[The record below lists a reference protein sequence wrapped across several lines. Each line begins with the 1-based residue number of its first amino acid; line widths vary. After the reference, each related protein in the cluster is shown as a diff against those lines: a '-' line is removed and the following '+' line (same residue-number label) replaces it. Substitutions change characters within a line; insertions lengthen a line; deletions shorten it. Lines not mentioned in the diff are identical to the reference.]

1 VQDHSVKA
9 VGLFSGGLDSMLA
22 AKLLMNQGIDVHAIT
37 FQSPFYG
44 PEKGLHAGEVLGI
57 PVEVRDVTDLIF
69 RLVESPPHGY
79 GRNLNPCL
87 DCHAM
92 MFREAG
98 IRMKE
103 VGGSFLFSG
112 EVLGQRP
119 FSQNYRALQQV
130 ANLSGYGEYVV
141 RPLSAKLLRRT
152 KPEEE
157 GLVDRERLL
166 DIQGRSRSRQM
177 ALAKEWGITEYASPA
192 GGCSLTDP
200 GFSARLRDLLD
211 RDRPLDSRD
220 VELLKVGRHFRLG
233 EDVKAIVGRK
243 FSENEIL
250 EQLSTTDDALVEVT
264 SHPSPI
270 VLVTGTS
277 TQEDIDR
284 AAGLAVRYSD
294 APSDQSVPV
303 RVVRRGD
310 ETTMQATALDED
322 VLISLRIQS
331 P

>member
-1 VQDHSVKA
+1 VEDHAVKA
-9 VGLFSGGLDSMLA
+9 VGLFSGGLDSLLA
-22 AKLLMNQGIDVHAIT
+22 AKLLMNQGIDVHAVT

-44 PEKGLHAGEVLGI
+44 PEKGLRAGEILGI

-98 IRMKE
+98 MRMKE
-103 VGGSFLFSG
+103 LGGSFLFSG

-130 ANLSGYGEYVV
+130 ADLSGYGESVV
-141 RPLSAKLLRRT
+141 RPLSAKLLPRT

-157 GLVDRERLL
+157 GKVDRERLM
-166 DIQGRSRSRQM
+166 DIQGRSRARQM
-177 ALAKEWGITEYASPA
+177 GLAREWGITEYASPA

-200 GFSARLRDLLD
+200 GFSARLRDLLNH
-211 RDRPLDSRD
+211 DRPLDRRP

-233 EDVKAIVGRK
+233 ERVKAIVGRK
-243 FSENEIL
+243 FSENETL
-250 EQLSTTDDALVEVT
+250 ERLSIPDDALVEVT

-270 VLVTGTS
+270 VLVTGPCDP
-277 TQEDIDR
+277 EDIQR

-294 APSDQSVPV
+294 APREESVPV
-303 RVVRRGD
+303 RILRGGE
-310 ETTMQATALDED
+310 ETTMSATALDER
-322 VLISLRIQS
+322 VLDSLRIQS